1 MARGDTGGVAKA
13 ETQRVAGDGTQAAE
27 EGAMVPDSGGAADPK
42 TGAATDQVRE
52 PAPGESPA
60 HYLDRYA
67 RMRLIRRFEQEIH
80 RLFLKGEVHGTTH
93 LSAGQE
99 AVPVGVCSALEP
111 EDYVAG
117 TYRGHGHALAKG
129 THPEALAAEMLGRA
143 TGVCGGRA
151 GSMNV
156 VDLEHGLVGC
166 FGIVGGSIAAATG
179 AAMSA
184 QRQGR
189 VGVAFFGD
197 GAANQGYFHECLNW
211 AEVFDLPV
219 VYVCENNFYGE
230 FTPMGSVTA
239 GGEIGIRATAYG
251 MSSRVVDGN
260 DLWAVREAALEAVE
274 RARGGAGPTL
284 LECQTY
290 RHYGHSK
297 SDPGKYRPPD
307 EVERWLARDPLDLA
321 RARLLELGVA
331 EEELTETE
339 AEVDA
344 QMDRAVEAALAA
356 PYPDPERERGTEFK
370 G

>member
-1 MARGDTGGVAKA
+1 MA
-13 ETQRVAGDGTQAAE
+13 GTQTERA
-27 EGAMVPDSGGAADPK
+27 
-42 TGAATDQVRE
+42 RE
-52 PAPGESPA
+52 RKDRPGEAPA
-60 HYLDRYA
+60 EYLDRYG

-111 EDYVAG
+111 DDYVAG

-129 THPEALAAEMLGRA
+129 TDPEALAAEMLGRA

-156 VDLEHGLVGC
+156 IDLEKGLVGC

-179 AAMSA
+179 AAISA

-189 VGVAFFGD
+189 VAVAFFGD
-197 GAANQGYFHECLNW
+197 GASNQGYFHECLNW
-211 AEVFDLPV
+211 AQVFDLPV

-230 FTPMGSVTA
+230 FTPMASVTA
-239 GGEIGIRATAYG
+239 GGEIGIRAASFG
-251 MSSRVVDGN
+251 MQSQVVDGN

-274 RARGGAGPTL
+274 RARSGAGPTL

-307 EVERWLARDPLDLA
+307 EVESWLARDPLALT
-321 RARLLELGVA
+321 RARLLDLGLGQEDLAAKDA
-331 EEELTETE
+331 EIES
-339 AEVDA
+339 
-344 QMDRAVEAALAA
+344 QMDGAVEGALAA
-356 PYPDPERERGTEFK
+356 AYPDPEQAGGTEFK
-370 G
+370 E

>member
-1 MARGDTGGVAKA
+1 MA
-13 ETQRVAGDGTQAAE
+13 GTQTERAR
-27 EGAMVPDSGGAADPK
+27 DRS
-42 TGAATDQVRE
+42 DQ
-52 PAPGESPA
+52 PGESPA
-60 HYLDRYA
+60 EYLDRYG
-67 RMRLIRRFEQEIH
+67 RMRLIRRFEEDIQ

-99 AVPVGVCSALEP
+99 AVPVGICSALEP
-111 EDYVAG
+111 DDYAAG

-129 THPEALAAEMLGRA
+129 TDPEALAAEMLGRE

-156 VDLEHGLVGC
+156 IDLEHGLVGC

-179 AAMSA
+179 AGISA

-189 VGVAFFGD
+189 VAVAFFGD
-197 GAANQGYFHECLNW
+197 GASNQAYFHECLNW
-211 AEVFDLPV
+211 AQVFDLPV

-230 FTPMGSVTA
+230 FTPMASVTA
-239 GGEIGIRATAYG
+239 GGEIGIRAASFG
-251 MSSRVVDGN
+251 MQSQVVDGN
-260 DLWAVREAALEAVE
+260 DLWAVREAAVQAVG

-290 RHYGHSK
+290 RHFGHSK

-307 EVERWLARDPLDLA
+307 EVENWLARDPLELA
-321 RARLLELGVA
+321 RARLLDLGLSSDELA
-331 EEELTETE
+331 AKE
-339 AEVDA
+339 AEIDA

-356 PYPDPERERGTEFK
+356 PYPDPDSVAGTEFRE
-370 G
+370 